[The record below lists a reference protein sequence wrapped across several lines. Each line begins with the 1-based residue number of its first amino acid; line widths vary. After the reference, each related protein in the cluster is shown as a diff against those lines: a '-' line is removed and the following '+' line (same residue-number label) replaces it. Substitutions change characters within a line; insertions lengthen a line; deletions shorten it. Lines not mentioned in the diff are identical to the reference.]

1 MKNNHFKL
9 KIFTFGMALLISVV
23 GSFSFAQQITVSGKV
38 MDAAT
43 NEPII
48 GASILEK
55 STSNGTLTNYNGE
68 FSLKVSPNAVI
79 VIKYVGYKPQ
89 EISVAGTKNIVVK
102 LEEDVVALGEVV
114 AIGYGTVKKTD
125 ATGSVAAIK
134 PDAMNKGQ
142 ITNAQDMLLGKIAGV
157 NITTGGG
164 TPGTGATI
172 RIRGGSSLNASND
185 PLIVIDGLPIDNNGI
200 KGVANLLSTI
210 NPNDIES
217 FTVLKDASATAIYGS
232 RASNGV
238 IIITTKKGAKT
249 GKPKVTYDGN
259 VSVSTLNKRIEV
271 LNGDEFRALVRT
283 VYPDSVG
290 NATDRDARSAM
301 GTANTDWQDQI
312 YRNAFS
318 QDHNISV
325 MGGIKNTPYRVSIG
339 YTNQNGIVKTSYF
352 QRYTGSINI
361 SPSFFD
367 DHLKF
372 NLNGKGMFAKNRFAD
387 GGAVGAALT
396 MDPTHP
402 VKTDEPEFQRFGG
415 YWQWFEKN
423 TDGTFKS
430 INTNATKNPVALL
443 EQKKDVSKANDF
455 IGNAEI
461 DYKFFFLPDLRAHL
475 NLGIER
481 SYGKQDLYIDSTA
494 TSDYPW
500 GRTGWDKID
509 KTNSL
514 LNFYLQYNKEIDK
527 HMLDLM
533 AGYEWQHFYRE
544 GENEYRSL
552 EKIDSN
558 NDGTIDENDD
568 YYNHITPDE
577 SLWKT
582 ENYLVSF
589 FGRLNYSFAGKYLLT
604 TTLRDDGSSRFAPEN
619 RWALFPSVA
628 LAWKIN
634 EENFLKE
641 NGNFSDLK
649 LRLGYGIT
657 GQQDINQSDYPY
669 IPVYTIS
676 KEHALYQFGNEFYYT
691 ARPDAYNKFLKWE
704 ETTTWNA
711 GIDVGILNNRLSGSL
726 DYYFRQTDNL
736 INIVSVPAGTN
747 FRNKVISN
755 IGSLENKGIEF
766 SINWKPISNR
776 DCTWDINYNVTYNRN
791 KITKLTTGNQE
802 GYFVTTGGIF
812 QGSTQAHTVGY
823 PSNTFYVYE
832 QIYDQN
838 GKPIE
843 AGAPKPEG
851 GVYADIEAFAD
862 RDSSGNITEADKYFY
877 KSAHPDYTMGFSTK
891 FIYKSFDIGISLH
904 ASIGNYVYN
913 AVAAERL
920 NLGNNGIYT
929 LGYLSNKPKS
939 ALETNFQGTS
949 PITYLSDYFV
959 ENGSFLRCD
968 NITVGYSFKNLFKSI
983 SNARIYA
990 AVQNPF
996 LITGYSGLDPEIFGG
1011 IDNNIYPRPMTTLLG
1026 LSINF

>member
-1 MKNNHFKL
+1 MMNNHFKL
-9 KIFTFGMALLISVV
+9 KIFTFGMALLFSVA
-23 GSFSFAQQITVSGKV
+23 GNLSNAQQIAISGKV
-38 MDAAT
+38 IDSNT
-43 NEPII
+43 GDPII
-48 GASILEK
+48 GANILEK
-55 STSNGTLTNYNGE
+55 GTTNGTITNYDGE
-68 FSLKVSPNAVI
+68 FTLNVAADAVI
-79 VIKYVGYKPQ
+79 IVKYVGYKPL
-89 EISVAGTKNIVVK
+89 EIPVAGKRKFTIK
-102 LEEDVVALGEVV
+102 LEEDVITLGEVV

-125 ATGSVAAIK
+125 ATGSVTAIK

-142 ITNAQDMLLGKIAGV
+142 VTNAQDMLLGKIAGV

-200 KGVANLLSTI
+200 KGVANQLSTI

-238 IIITTKKGAKT
+238 ILITTKKGSKS
-249 GKPKVTYDGN
+249 GKPKVSYDGN
-259 VSVSTLNKRIEV
+259 VSLSTLNKRIEV
-271 LNGDEFRALVRT
+271 LKGDEFRALVNQ
-283 VYPDSVG
+283 VYSGDG
-290 NATDRDARSAM
+290 QTDIDARNAM
-301 GTANTDWQDQI
+301 GTENTDWQDQI

-325 MGGIKNTPYRVSIG
+325 VGGIKNTPYRVSVG
-339 YTNQNGIVKTSYF
+339 YTNQNGIIKTSYF
-352 QRYTGSINI
+352 ERYTGSINL

-402 VKTDEPEFQRFGG
+402 VKTDDPEFQRFGG

-423 TDGTFKS
+423 TNGTFKS

-443 EQKKDVSKANDF
+443 EQKRDVSKANDF
-455 IGNAEI
+455 IGNAEV
-461 DYKFFFLPDLRAHL
+461 DYKFFFLPELKAHL
-475 NLGIER
+475 SLGIES
-481 SYGKQDLYIDSTA
+481 SYGKQDLHIDSTA

-500 GRTGWDKID
+500 GRTGWDKIE
-509 KTNSL
+509 KTNRL
-514 LNFYLQYNKEIDK
+514 LNFYFQYAKEINK
-527 HMLDLM
+527 HSFDIMG
-533 AGYEWQHFYRE
+533 GYEWQHYYRE
-544 GENEYRSL
+544 GQNEYRSL

-558 NDGTIDENDD
+558 NDGVIDENDG
-568 YYNHITPDE
+568 YYNHITPDQ

-589 FGRLNYSFAGKYLLT
+589 FGRLNYSLAGKYLLT
-604 TTLRDDGSSRFAPEN
+604 ATLRDDGSSRFAPEN

-628 LAWKIN
+628 LAWKIS
-634 EENFLKE
+634 EEHFISE
-641 NGNFSDLK
+641 RGTFSDLK

-657 GQQDINQSDYPY
+657 GQQDISQGDYPY

-676 KEHALYQFGNEFYYT
+676 KEHALYPFGNEYYYT
-691 ARPDAYNKFLKWE
+691 SRPDAYNKLLKWE
-704 ETTTWNA
+704 QTTTWNA
-711 GIDVGILNNRLSGSL
+711 GLDAGIFNNRLTGSL
-726 DYYFRQTDNL
+726 DYYFRKTNDL
-736 INIVSVPAGTN
+736 INVVSVPAGTN

-766 SINWKPISNR
+766 MISGKPISNKN
-776 DCTWDINYNVTYNRN
+776 CTWDISYNVTYNKNR
-791 KITKLTTGNQE
+791 ITKLTTGNNE
-802 GYFVTTGGIF
+802 GYFVATGGIF

-823 PSNTFYVYE
+823 PSNTFYVYQ
-832 QIYDQN
+832 QIYDEN

-843 AGAPKPEG
+843 AGAPKPDG
-851 GVYADIEAFAD
+851 SGDVYKDIEAFVD
-862 RDSSGNITEADKYFY
+862 RDGNNTITEDDKYFY
-877 KSAHPDYTMGFSTK
+877 KSAHPDYTMGLSSK
-891 FIYKSFDIGISLH
+891 FIYKSFDIGFSMH

-920 NLGNNGIYT
+920 NVGDNGIYS

-939 ALETNFQGTS
+939 ALKTNFQGTS

-968 NITVGYSFKNLFKSI
+968 NITIGYSFNNLFKAI
-983 SNARIYA
+983 SSLRIYA

-1026 LSINF
+1026 LSVNF